1 MNYNF
6 LLLIIGAILSAYP
19 VICIEKYILT
29 NKLEFVIYGV
39 SSNIILIYFYYLLF
53 KNNPGKMYTIMKILS
68 ILMVVLSTYFF
79 YNEKLNNYNIVGI
92 VLSIITIFLLSI
104 K

>member
-79 YNEKLNNYNIVGI
+79 YNEKLNNYNIMGI
-92 VLSIITIFLLSI
+92 ILSIVTIFLLSI